1 MRVRTP
7 ADWILLPI
15 ALMTMPFAQI
25 AAAETTPAARPD
37 PVLQERLQA
46 LAERFD
52 GDAGFYVRN
61 LRDGREAAGR
71 ADELFPT
78 ASLVKV
84 AILGKVCADLDAGR
98 LKWGDEL
105 TYDPARINYEAGDDL
120 LAKFRPGEKLS
131 LEHLVALMLSFS
143 DNNASLWLQ
152 DLAGG
157 GTAINDWLADKG
169 FMETRVNSRTAGRGA
184 DRTKLGWGQTT
195 PREMAE
201 LMVRLT
207 RGELTSAPTADRA
220 HRMLGRSFYGDEALS
235 VIPAT
240 VQVAS
245 KQGSVDRS
253 RSEVMLVHAPG
264 GDYVF
269 CLITKNQR
277 DERYQPDNAGHV
289 LLREASR
296 IVWDYFGADV
306 PVR

>member
-1 MRVRTP
+1 MS
-7 ADWILLPI
+7 AGWILLS
-15 ALMTMPFAQI
+15 LVVMSMPHSPLV
-25 AAAETTPAARPD
+25 AAESNPAARPD
-37 PVLQERLQA
+37 RVLQERLQG
-46 LAERFD
+46 LAERFE
-52 GDAGFYVRN
+52 GDVGFYVRN
-61 LRDGREAAGR
+61 LRDGREAAWR

-84 AILGKVCADLDAGR
+84 AILGKVCQEVDAGR
-98 LKWGDEL
+98 LKWADAL

-131 LEHLVALMLSFS
+131 LDHVVALMLSFS

-157 GTAINDWLADKG
+157 GTALNEWLAEKG
-169 FMETRVNSRTAGRGA
+169 FPETRVNSRTVGREA
-184 DRTKLGWGQTT
+184 DRTKLGWAQTT
-195 PREMAE
+195 PREMAT
-201 LMVRLT
+201 LLVRLT
-207 RGELTSAPTADRA
+207 RGELTSAASADHA
-220 HRMLGRSFYGDEALS
+220 HRLLERSFYDAEALS
-235 VIPAT
+235 VIPPT

-277 DERYQPDNAGHV
+277 DERYEPDNAGHV
-289 LLREASR
+289 LLREASK
-296 IVWDYFGADV
+296 IVWEHFGG
-306 PVR
+306 

>member
-1 MRVRTP
+1 MPNSR
-7 ADWILLPI
+7 ILLCL
-15 ALMTMPFAQI
+15 ALTIMPLPALP
-25 AAAETTPAARPD
+25 AAESTPAARLD
-37 PVLQERLQA
+37 SVLQKQLQT
-46 LAERFD
+46 LAEGFD
-52 GDAGFYVRN
+52 GDAGFFVRH
-61 LRDGREAAGR
+61 LRDGREVAWR
-71 ADELFPT
+71 ADERFPT

-84 AILGKVCADLDAGR
+84 AILAKVGAEIDAGR
-98 LKWGDEL
+98 LKWDDEL

-120 LAKFRPGEKLS
+120 LAKFRPGEKLP
-131 LEHLVALMLSFS
+131 LDHVVALMLSFS

-157 GTAINDWLADKG
+157 GSAINEWLAEKG
-169 FMETRVNSRTAGRGA
+169 FKETRINSRTVGREA

-207 RGELTSAPTADRA
+207 RGELTSAATGDRA
-220 HRMLGRSFYGDEALS
+220 HRMLERSFYDAEALS
-235 VIPAT
+235 AIPAT

-277 DERYQPDNAGHV
+277 DERYQSDNAGHV
-289 LLREASR
+289 LLREASK
-296 IVWDYFGADV
+296 IVWDHFGK
-306 PVR
+306 

>member
-1 MRVRTP
+1 MRAVS
-7 ADWILLPI
+7 ILLPI
-15 ALMTMPFAQI
+15 VLMSVPHSPL
-25 AAAETTPAARPD
+25 PAADSSPAAKVD
-37 PVLQERLQA
+37 PLLQERLQA
-46 LAERFD
+46 LAERFA

-61 LRDGREAAGR
+61 LRDGREAAWR

-78 ASLVKV
+78 ASMVKV
-84 AILGKVCADLDAGR
+84 AILGKICQQVDAGH
-98 LKWGDEL
+98 LKWRDEL

-131 LEHLVALMLSFS
+131 LDHVVALMLSFS

-157 GTAINDWLADKG
+157 GTAINEWLGEKG
-169 FMETRVNSRTAGRGA
+169 FAETRVNSRTVGREA
-184 DRTKLGWGQTT
+184 NRTKLGWAQTT
-195 PREMAE
+195 PREMAI

-207 RGELTSAPTADRA
+207 RGELTSAASADHA
-220 HRMLGRSFYGDEALS
+220 HRMLERSFYDAEALS
-235 VIPAT
+235 VIPPT

-277 DERYQPDNAGHV
+277 DERYEPDNAGHV
-289 LLREASR
+289 LLREASK
-296 IVWDYFGADV
+296 IVWDHFGG
-306 PVR
+306 